1 METEGRE
8 GYTAYSP
15 RPKDQCF
22 LIKAVFK
29 TYYIKLPALLNAWR
43 LRQRIVQIQ
52 DFFLLKT
59 FHIFKKSIFFKFIRE
74 ESDTVYRSQRTK
86 CESFFLSYIVDSGNG
101 TGGLGTG
108 SHPVSRI
115 TSQEPQISEQG

>member
-8 GYTAYSP
+8 GYIAYSP

-29 TYYIKLPALLNAWR
+29 IYYIKLPALLNAWR

-59 FHIFKKSIFFKFIRE
+59 FHIFKSLFFFNLFGRKLTQYIEVRGQIVRVFFSPTLWIQGMELVASGLVAIR
-74 ESDTVYRSQRTK
+74 
-86 CESFFLSYIVDSGNG
+86 
-101 TGGLGTG
+101 
-108 SHPVSRI
+108 
-115 TSQEPQISEQG
+115 